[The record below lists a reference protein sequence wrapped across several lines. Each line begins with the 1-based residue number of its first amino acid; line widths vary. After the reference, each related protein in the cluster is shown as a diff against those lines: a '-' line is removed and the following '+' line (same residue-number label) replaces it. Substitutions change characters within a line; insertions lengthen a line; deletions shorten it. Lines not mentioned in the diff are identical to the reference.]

1 MTIPFDVPE
10 RLKTCGIPVTPDSE
24 DNLAWKADDAL
35 AVVETVDSTK
45 IAIIEINVYRE
56 EAWGFVP
63 TDDNWSCDRML
74 GETASEFAG
83 RTHECAR
90 EFIRN
95 DREDRSEEGFYEL
108 IFSDQQDAA

>member
-1 MTIPFDVPE
+1 MPIPFDIPD
-10 RLKTCGIPVTPDSE
+10 RLKTCGIPVTPDS
-24 DNLAWKADDAL
+24 DNELAWKADDAL
-35 AVVETVDSTK
+35 AVIDAVESTK
-45 IAIIEINVYRE
+45 IAIVEINLYRE

-90 EFIRN
+90 EFIRS
-95 DREDRSEEGFYEL
+95 DVQDRSEEVFYEL